1 MNTILGAGGVIAKGL
16 ADILVNEGESV
27 RWVSRKPVSRRGV
40 EAFPAD
46 IMDPA
51 QARQAILQSSIVFLC
66 VGLKYDYRVWRM
78 QWPKI
83 MRNTIEACQETGAR
97 LIFVDNVYMYGKVDG
112 MMTEDSIYHPTSKKG
127 EVRAR
132 IATNLM
138 SEVRNDRLQAIIA
151 RSADFYG
158 PDADR
163 TGIVNRL
170 VFENLA
176 KQKSAQWLV
185 NADTRHSFTYTP
197 DAVRAIYL
205 LAKSPDSWNQVW
217 HLPTSPDP
225 LTGREF
231 IKAAAEALDAPDR
244 YSLLRPW
251 MIRMAGIFNRTIAEL
266 AEMNYQ
272 YKFDYLFDSS
282 KFEKAYGFKPTGY
295 REGIVATAAAYSL
308 KKS

>member
-1 MNTILGAGGVIAKGL
+1 MNTILGAGGVIANGL
-16 ADILVNEGESV
+16 AELMVKDGAPV
-27 RWVSRKPVSRRGV
+27 RWVSRNPPSHAGV

-46 IMDPA
+46 ITDPD
-51 QARQAILQSSIVFLC
+51 QAGKAIQHSSVVFLC
-66 VGLKYDYRVWRM
+66 VGLKYDYRVWRA

-83 MRNTIEACQETGAR
+83 MSNTIEACRKYEAR
-97 LIFVDNVYMYGKVDG
+97 LIFVDNVYMYGKVEG
-112 MMTEDSIYHPTSKKG
+112 KMTEDTIYQPSSRKG
-127 EVRAR
+127 DIRAR

-138 SEVRNDRLQAIIA
+138 SEVRNDRLKAIIA

-158 PDADR
+158 PQAEK
-163 TGIVNRL
+163 TGVVNRL

-176 KQKSAQWLV
+176 KRKAAQWLV
-185 NADTRHSFTYTP
+185 NASTRHSFTYTP
-197 DAVRAIYL
+197 DAVKAIYL
-205 LAKSPDSWNQVW
+205 LARSADSWNQVW

-225 LTGREF
+225 LTGKEF
-231 IKAAAEALDAPDR
+231 IKLAAEALDASDR

-272 YKFDYLFDSS
+272 YQFDYLFDSS
-282 KFEKAYGFKPTGY
+282 KFEKAFSFQPTPY
-295 REGIVATAAAYSL
+295 REGIVATAAAYGS